1 MEGEVYLGDFGINA
15 AKIKTVNIQK
25 SFEEFNMKGLN
36 VVTSL
41 QNNPAGEPHFF
52 VKDLHGIFFRSFKG
66 VLFSEKR
73 TNADWRCSG
82 CSNWLE
88 RY

>member
-1 MEGEVYLGDFGINA
+1 M
-15 AKIKTVNIQK
+15 NIQK

-52 VKDLHGIFFRSFKG
+52 VKDLHGNLFQVIQGRSF
-66 VLFSEKR
+66 FSEKR